1 MQLATR
7 PAPRTFYM
15 ARSNP
20 QLRPAK
26 LAIAVGVAVLAVSTI
41 GMLRGVEPFATW
53 YYQFSWYSVLLAADG
68 GLALTGRTGRGV
80 RGEFLMLG
88 RGWHLA
94 SLSFWS
100 MVVWLFYELLNFR
113 LQNWYYIFVPHNL
126 TIRWLSTAFAF
137 ATVLPAVFIA
147 EAFFNSIRFA
157 DRVRWKQLPVSPRF
171 LNQMQIAGALMMALV
186 LAWPRY
192 FFPLVWGASMLMVE
206 PTVYRRDRERSLLAD
221 LERGKPGRL
230 LRLLAGGAVI
240 GLLWEMLNIRA
251 RAKWIYTV
259 PFFEDLKLFEM
270 PIPGFLGFPPFA
282 VECFILWQAL
292 VVAGVAVPRTGPMFA
307 ASMRKR
313 VTVIASAAALS
324 VLTIVGMD
332 LLTFTSY
339 KPNVHELPNVPAQAL
354 QSAGYDV
361 FRLAHSEPM
370 LVAADVGGERG
381 QAEQWVETA
390 KLASLRGIGADHVRL
405 LNELGIYTVSEL
417 ANTDAK
423 DLVKRL
429 ETLTNTDWV
438 DARVRVWI
446 RGARRVTTPG
456 S

>member
-1 MQLATR
+1 
-7 PAPRTFYM
+7 M

-20 QLRPAK
+20 KLRPAK
-26 LAIAVGVAVLAVSTI
+26 LAIAIGVGLLIVSTI

-68 GLALTGRTGRGV
+68 AIALTGRTGRGV
-80 RGEFLMLG
+80 RGEFVLFG

-94 SLSFWS
+94 SLLFWS

-113 LQNWYYIFVPHNL
+113 LQNWYYVFVPQN
-126 TIRWLSTAFAF
+126 TGVRWLSTAWAF

-147 EAFFNSIRFA
+147 EAFFNSIHFA
-157 DRVRWKQLPVSPRF
+157 EGVRWKRLPVTPRF
-171 LNQMQIAGALMMALV
+171 LTQMQVAGALMMALV

-206 PTVYRRDRERSLLAD
+206 PTVYRGARERSLLAD
-221 LERGKPGRL
+221 LELGRPGRL
-230 LRLLAGGAVI
+230 LRLLAGGAAI

-270 PIPGFLGFPPFA
+270 PIAGFLGFPPFA

-292 VVAGVAVPRTGPMFA
+292 VVAGVAVPRTGPLFA
-307 ASMRKR
+307 ASTRKR
-313 VTVIASAAALS
+313 IMVTASAAVLS
-324 VLTIVGMD
+324 VVTIIGMD

-339 KPNVHELPNVPAQAL
+339 KPKVHELPNVPAKAL
-354 QSAGYDV
+354 ASAGYDV
-361 FRLAHSEPM
+361 FKLAGSEPII
-370 LVAADVGGERG
+370 VAADVGSERHF
-381 QAEQWVETA
+381 AEQWVETA
-390 KLASLRGIGADHVRL
+390 KLASLRGIGTEQVRL
-405 LNELGIYTVSEL
+405 LNQLGIYTVTEL
-417 ANTDAK
+417 ANTNAR
-423 DLVKRL
+423 DLVERL
-429 ETLTNTDWV
+429 ETLTGTDWV

-446 RGARRVTTPG
+446 RGARRTTAPQVP
-456 S
+456 